1 MEKISSETEEA
12 SGHLIGDIIVD
23 KITRIASDKPN
34 SAADFMLMKLN
45 DQ

>member
-1 MEKISSETEEA
+1 MEKINSETEEA
-12 SGHLIGDIIVD
+12 TGHLIGDIIVD
-23 KITRIASDKPN
+23 KITRIASDKPK